1 MNDTQ
6 VARRRRATHVPEITG
21 IWLTPT
27 GGDATLVNIS
37 ASGVLVEC
45 NSRVAP
51 RTLLTVR
58 FLGTFSPASAE
69 GRVARCLVAG
79 IGKDGA
85 IRYHIGI
92 AFTEMIPFDVEEVP
106 ATSES
111 STQPSLP
118 ESPHQ
123 PALAPYVV
131 AEVAAAP
138 PSVGPVA
145 VRNRW

>member
-1 MNDTQ
+1 VSSAH
-6 VARRRRATHVPEITG
+6 VARRRRASCVPSITA
-21 IWLTPT
+21 IKLTPSV
-27 GGDATLVNIS
+27 GEATLVNIS

-45 NSRVAP
+45 ASRVAP
-51 RTLLTVR
+51 GTLLTVR

-92 AFTEMIPFDVEEVP
+92 AFTQMIPFDVDEAP
-106 ATSES
+106 ATSVS
-111 STQPSLP
+111 STEFPPPQPPQEPAPPPPVIP
-118 ESPHQ
+118 E
-123 PALAPYVV
+123 A
-131 AEVAAAP
+131 AEVHI
-138 PSVGPVA
+138 SLDPVP

>member
-1 MNDTQ
+1 VNSTQ
-6 VARRRRATHVPEITG
+6 VARRRRASHVPEITG
-21 IWLTPT
+21 IRLTPT

-37 ASGVLVEC
+37 SSGVLVEC
-45 NSRVAP
+45 DSRVAP

-92 AFTEMIPFDVEEVP
+92 AFTQLIPFDVEDVP
-106 ATSES
+106 ATSVS

-118 ESPHQ
+118 Q
-123 PALAPYVV
+123 PPQEPAPLPQVV
-131 AEVAAAP
+131 PEATTVYISLDSEP
-138 PSVGPVA
+138 